1 MRPLEEGALKT
12 QVWTFCKCSRVW
24 GLPETRSL
32 WLRGQVQSLG
42 LRPPSICRWGDGG
55 LQLGP
60 SFREGQARITS
71 AQDASLGLSRSFQKR
86 PGVQRTAQPP
96 PQPPRTRAGSNR
108 SRATG
113 TLLSASLTTAS
124 RSPRFPLGRR
134 LMTAGTPRAGGSE
147 SSTPGTGTAPGSPAP
162 ASPRGGPPAG
172 TKASPRWKGS
182 SSSWSTASSPRPPSP
197 TWAWAPGEGVLHSNP
212 MDYAWGANGLDAI
225 ITQLLNQ
232 FENTGP
238 PPADKEKIQ
247 ALPTVPVTEEH
258 VGSGLECPVCK
269 DDYGLGERVRQLP
282 CNHLFHDGCIVPW
295 LEQHDS
301 CPVCR
306 KSLTGQNTAT
316 DPPGLAG
323 VSFSS
328 SSSSSSS
335 SPGNENPASS
345 S

>member
-108 SRATG
+108 SRMWTSPCSRCRRATG

-197 TWAWAPGEGVLHSNP
+197 TWAWAPGASCIQTRWTTPGGP
-212 MDYAWGANGLDAI
+212 TAWTPSSRSSSISLK
-225 ITQLLNQ
+225 TR
-232 FENTGP
+232 
-238 PPADKEKIQ
+238 
-247 ALPTVPVTEEH
+247 VPHPQT
-258 VGSGLECPVCK
+258 K
-269 DDYGLGERVRQLP
+269 
-282 CNHLFHDGCIVPW
+282 
-295 LEQHDS
+295 
-301 CPVCR
+301 R
-306 KSLTGQNTAT
+306 KSRPS
-316 DPPGLAG
+316 PPC
-323 VSFSS
+323 
-328 SSSSSSS
+328 
-335 SPGNENPASS
+335 P
-345 S
+345 